1 MTTWA
6 LVPVKEFSLAKSRLG
21 QVLSPAECA
30 TLANN
35 MARDVL
41 VALTHA
47 RRVHHIALM
56 GEAPMIDPLAA
67 EFNCDTIAEDHSRD
81 LNGKLSAAANIIK
94 TKGADSLLI
103 LPGDLPTLK
112 ARAID
117 KLLERHETGLSLCP
131 ATRDGGTNALV
142 LTPPTAIKFRFGEQ
156 SAAAHRQAAITA
168 NLPYQQIDLDAFGR
182 DIDVPDDLIWLCG
195 QNAVGHTGRYLD
207 SSGIRQRLLENC
219 MAATA

>member
-1 MTTWA
+1 MMTWA

-41 VALTHA
+41 MALTHA

-67 EFNCDTIAEDHSRD
+67 EFDCDTIAEDHGRD
-81 LNGKLSAAANIIK
+81 FNGKLIVAANIIE
-94 TKGADSLLI
+94 TKGADSLLV
-103 LPGDLPTLK
+103 LPGDLPTLN
-112 ARAID
+112 AGDID
-117 KLLERHETGLSLCP
+117 ELLERHETGVSICP

-142 LTPPTAIKFRFGEQ
+142 LTPPTTIKFDFGEQ
-156 SAAAHRQAAITA
+156 SAAAHGQAAIAA
-168 NLPYQQIDLDAFGR
+168 NVPCQQIDLNAFGR
-182 DIDVPDDLIWLCG
+182 DIDLPDDLIWLCG
-195 QNAVGHTGRYLD
+195 QHAVGHTGRYLD
-207 SSGIRQRLLENC
+207 SSGIRQRLLESR